1 MDAGNGRRR
10 VPAAWWAAGWSRE
23 MLNGEGRPPSPALAL
38 LQTILLATLTA
49 IAVSVVLAAATVF
62 FASRALAA
70 ETQAVHTADAQ
81 QGTLV
86 LRVDGDLV
94 PVPVVRTEVT
104 MRITGPVARVHVR
117 QSFVSPADRWLE
129 GVYVFPLPESAA
141 VDGYRM
147 RIGERIVEGE
157 LREREA
163 AKQAYAAAREA
174 GRRAAL
180 LEQERPNLFTASVA
194 NIAPRDAIVVEVD
207 YQQLARWDAGT
218 FALRFPMVVGPRYVP
233 RAPGSSG
240 EFAPAVAVADADRIA
255 PPVLRP
261 ESLPAGYVHNP
272 VSIRI
277 ELEAGAPLGALE
289 SPTHAIEVREH
300 GDARY
305 SASFT
310 AETVP
315 ADRDFEL
322 RWSPRPGNAPHAIV
336 FGERTPDATYA
347 LLMLLPPGSERRAS
361 ARLSREAIFVIDTSG
376 SMHGASIVQARE
388 ALQLA
393 LARLEPGDRFNVIEF
408 NSRLRALFDAPRLAS
423 AANVATASAWV
434 GRLQA
439 EGGTEMAPALHAALD
454 GREHPGVVRQ
464 VVFLTDGAV
473 GNEDELLRLVTAR
486 LGDSRLFTVGIGTA
500 PNSHFMTRAAALG
513 RGTFTYIDNVGGVRE
528 KMTALF
534 AKLDSPVLKGV
545 EVEWPGAEV
554 EAWPARVP
562 DLYSGEPVV
571 VAARVRGG
579 SGMVRVRGEQNGIA
593 WTSEV
598 ALGAADAQAG
608 IGKRWARDKIDALA
622 DAERRAGAA
631 EAKRAEIIAVALAHG
646 LVTRYTS
653 LVAVDRT
660 PARSSSMELASAP
673 VPTLLPDGWVADSVL
688 GPAAPLPQTA
698 TPAGLELCT
707 GLVALAFGALL
718 LVTLR
723 ERREH

>member
-1 MDAGNGRRR
+1 MDAGNGRRC
-10 VPAAWWAAGWSRE
+10 VPATWWAAGLSRE

-49 IAVSVVLAAATVF
+49 IAVSVVLVAATVF

-70 ETQAVHTADAQ
+70 ETPARTTADAQ
-81 QGTLV
+81 QGSLL

-104 MRITGPVARVHVR
+104 MRITGPIARVHVR
-117 QSFVSPADRWLE
+117 QSFVNPADRWLE

-147 RIGERIVEGE
+147 RIGERSVEGE
-157 LREREA
+157 LRERAA
-163 AKQAYAAAREA
+163 AKQAYAAARDA

-194 NIAPRDAIVVEVD
+194 NIAPRDAIVVEIE
-207 YQQLARWDAGT
+207 YQQLARWDAGA

-233 RAPGSSG
+233 RASGSVS
-240 EFAPAVAVADADRIA
+240 AAVPDADRIT

-272 VSIRI
+272 VSMRI
-277 ELEAGAPLGALE
+277 ELAAGVPLGVLE
-289 SPTHAIEVREH
+289 SPTHAIDVREH
-300 GDARY
+300 DDARY
-305 SASFT
+305 SASFA

-322 RWSPRPGNAPHAIV
+322 RWSPRAGNAPQAIL
-336 FGERTPDATYA
+336 FGERTADATYA
-347 LLMLLPPGSERRAS
+347 LLMLLPPGSERRAD
-361 ARLSREAIFVIDTSG
+361 ARLPREAIYVIDTSG
-376 SMHGASIVQARE
+376 SMNGASIAQARE

-393 LARLEPGDRFNVIEF
+393 LARLESGDRFNVIEF
-408 NSRLRALFDAPRLAS
+408 NSRLRALFDVPRPAS

-486 LGDSRLFTVGIGTA
+486 LGDSRLFTVGIGSA

-513 RGTFTYIDNVGGVRE
+513 RGTFTYIGNVAEVRE

-534 AKLDSPVLKGV
+534 AKLDAPVLKGV

-554 EAWPARVP
+554 EAWPARIP
-562 DLYSGEPVV
+562 DLYAGEPVV

-579 SGMVRVRGEQNGIA
+579 AGMVRVRGEQNGIA

-598 ALGAADAQAG
+598 GLAAADVQAG
-608 IGKRWARDKIDALA
+608 VGKRWARDKIDALA
-622 DAERRAGAA
+622 DAERQAGTP
-631 EAKRAEIIAVALAHG
+631 EAKRAEIITVALAHG

-660 PARSSSMELASAP
+660 PVRPSQMALTSAP
-673 VPTLLPDGWVADSVL
+673 VPTLLPDGWIADSVL
-688 GPAAPLPQTA
+688 GPGAPLPQTA
-698 TPAGLELCT
+698 TPAGLELRT
-707 GLVALAFGALL
+707 GLVALAFGVLL
-718 LVTLR
+718 LVALR
-723 ERREH
+723 ERREN